1 MAQTINTNDD
11 ESFRSFLN
19 TSVNTVF
26 KFNPIT
32 DKTVKDIITNLNSKH
47 SSGFDDIS
55 TVLHALLELVDRIT
69 NDLDQ
74 GQISLAIFLDLSKA
88 FNTLD
93 LNILLYKLK
102 FYGIRDTALKWFESY
117 LINRP
122 HYVQIQEYKSDIQ
135 LLSLGVPQGS
145 ILGPLLFSIYL
156 NDIQYSSPFFK
167 FINYADDTT
176 LLNSLKLENKN
187 ILKIINNEF
196 EKVYN
201 WLCFNR
207 LSLNVEKTKYMVFHN
222 KFKNINYPELRLFDR
237 LIDRVENFDFLGIV
251 LNQNLNWNSH
261 LDKISIKISR
271 SIGAL

>member
-1 MAQTINTNDD
+1 M
-11 ESFRSFLN
+11 
-19 TSVNTVF
+19 
-26 KFNPIT
+26 
-32 DKTVKDIITNLNSKH
+32 H
-47 SSGFDDIS
+47 S
-55 TVLHALLELVDRIT
+55 TEHALLELVDRIT

-74 GQISLAIFLDLSKA
+74 GQISLAIFLDLLKA
-88 FNTLD
+88 FDTLD

-102 FYGIRDTALKWFESY
+102 FYGIRETALKWFESY

-122 HYVQIQEYKSDIQ
+122 HYVQSQEYKSDIQ

-176 LLNSLKLENKN
+176 LLNSLELENKN

-207 LSLNVEKTKYMVFHN
+207 LSLNVEKKQSTWYF
-222 KFKNINYPELRLFDR
+222 IT
-237 LIDRVENFDFLGIV
+237 
-251 LNQNLNWNSH
+251 NL
-261 LDKISIKISR
+261 KI
-271 SIGAL
+271 